1 MHKHPIHLLLVED
14 NIDQRELTLRSFRK
28 KFPEMQITA
37 VENGPASLQKLSREE
52 RYDAVI
58 LDYSLPILNGLEV
71 LKQIQER
78 GYTMPVVMVTGQ
90 GDEKLAVE
98 AMKRGAYD
106 YIIKTQNY
114 HETLPMV
121 VEKVIEKYQLKNN
134 LEEATSRGRLLYEVS
149 LAVATERKIAQL
161 ADKLVQGAKE
171 LVHAKGALLT
181 LLDSEAN
188 VASISVSGLEVDP
201 KTLQGAL
208 SRSGLF
214 GLAYAEQKPCL
225 LDNAEAHPLW
235 SATPPH
241 QPPIRTLLSIPF
253 IREGKVTGILTVLNK
268 EDGFTQGD
276 IDTLLTLAIHST
288 LAVENAR
295 FLEETERMAVTDGL
309 TGLYNHKEFQK
320 RLAEEVERGT
330 RYGKE
335 FSLLMMDI
343 DHFKVFN
350 DTHGHPVG
358 DAILKEI
365 VKITKKCI
373 RTVDIAARYGGE
385 EFAIVLPE
393 TNSEGGKIVAER
405 IRQSISDSHFQTPGG
420 SRAHLSVSIGISLFP
435 ADASKREELIIAAD
449 EALYF
454 AKKAGRNRIC
464 PYRETLKSAIEKDR
478 GILEDLLRDPK
489 MKTIRDLAAAIDAKS
504 PYTRGHTEGVIQ
516 YALLLADGLN
526 LTNEDKESL
535 QIASLLHNIG
545 TVGIPDTL
553 LNKPGPLT
561 DEEKKIIQAH
571 PGLAQILIEGSMK
584 LEAVLPAVLYHHER
598 YDGQGYP
605 NGLRGEDIPYLARV
619 LGVAEAYH
627 AMISVRAYRPKMS
640 REEAVE
646 ELKRNAGTQFDP
658 NVVETFIA
666 LLQTAPN

>member
-188 VASISVSGLEVDP
+188 VESISVSGLEVDP

>member
-1 MHKHPIHLLLVED
+1 MPKHPIHLLLVED
-14 NIDQRELTLRSFRK
+14 NVDQRELTLRSFREK
-28 KFPEMQITA
+28 LPEAQITA
-37 VENGPASLQKLSREE
+37 VENGPASLQKLGEAC
-52 RYDAVI
+52 YDAVI

-71 LKQIQER
+71 LKKIQER
-78 GYTMPVVMVTGQ
+78 GYALPVVMVTGQ

-98 AMKRGAYD
+98 AMKQGAYD

-114 HETLPMV
+114 HDALPVV
-121 VEKVIEKYQLKNN
+121 VEKVIEKYQLKQR
-134 LEEATSRGRLLYEVS
+134 LEQATSRARRLYEVS
-149 LAVATERKIAQL
+149 LSAATERKVAPL

-171 LVHAKGALLT
+171 LVHAKAALLA
-181 LLDSEAN
+181 LLDLDGN
-188 VASISVSGLEVDP
+188 VQSISTSGLKIDP
-201 KTLQGAL
+201 ESMQGPI
-208 SRSGLF
+208 SRIGLF
-214 GLAYAEQKPCL
+214 GLAYTERKPCL
-225 LDNAEAHPLW
+225 LDRLEGNSLWNETPAHEPLI
-235 SATPPH
+235 
-241 QPPIRTLLSIPF
+241 QQLLSLPF
-253 IREGKVTGILTVLNK
+253 IREGQVIGVLTVLNK
-268 EDGFTQGD
+268 EESFTQQD
-276 IDTLLTLAIHST
+276 IDTLLTLAVHST
-288 LAVENAR
+288 LAIENAR

-335 FSLLMMDI
+335 FSLLMIDI

-350 DTHGHPVG
+350 DTHGHPTG

-365 VKITKKCI
+365 VKITRKCI

-385 EFAIVLPE
+385 EFAVILPE
-393 TNSEGGKIVAER
+393 TNAEGAKTVAER
-405 IRQSISDSHFQTPGG
+405 IQQSMGDSPFQVPGG
-420 SRAHLSVSIGISLFP
+420 HRAHLSVSIGISLFP
-435 ADASKREELIIAAD
+435 SDANKREELIIAAD

-454 AKKAGRNRIC
+454 AKNAGRNRVC
-464 PYRETLKSAIEKDR
+464 LYSETLKSAIEKDR
-478 GILEDLLRDPK
+478 GVLEEILRDPK
-489 MKTIRDLAAAIDAKS
+489 MKTIKDLAAAIDAKS

-526 LTNEDKESL
+526 LTDEQKESL

-561 DEEKKIIQAH
+561 NEEKKIIRSH
-571 PGLAQILIEGSMK
+571 PGLAQMLIEGSLK
-584 LEAVLPAVLYHHER
+584 LESVLPAVLYHHER

-605 NGLRGEDIPYLARV
+605 NGLTGEEIPYLARV

-627 AMISVRAYRPKMS
+627 AMISVRSYRPKMS
-640 REEAVE
+640 QEEAIE

-658 NVVETFIA
+658 QVVETFIHILKA
-666 LLQTAPN
+666 NPI